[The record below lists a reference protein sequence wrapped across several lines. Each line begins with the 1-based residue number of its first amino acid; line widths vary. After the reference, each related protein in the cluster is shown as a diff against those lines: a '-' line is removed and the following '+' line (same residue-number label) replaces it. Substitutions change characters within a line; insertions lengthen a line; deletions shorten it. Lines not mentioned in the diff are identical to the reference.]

1 MAFQTFIS
9 VLPNSMSLSCY
20 CASNAVVISI
30 FLRNYSFAIKV
41 VKKFKNVAV
50 LCTMN
55 DDDQPN
61 RLAIDNAADFV

>member
-9 VLPNSMSLSCY
+9 VLPNSMSLRFY

-55 DDDQPN
+55 DYQPN
-61 RLAIDNAADFV
+61 RLAVDNAADFV